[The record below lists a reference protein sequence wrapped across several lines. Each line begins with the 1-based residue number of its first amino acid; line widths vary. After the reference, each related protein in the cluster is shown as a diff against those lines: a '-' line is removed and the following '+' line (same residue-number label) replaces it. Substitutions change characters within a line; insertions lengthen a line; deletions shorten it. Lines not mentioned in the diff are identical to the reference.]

1 MSDQLILIHI
11 YGLDKPKLTA
21 RLTSILAEYDVDI
34 LDMGQAVIHQNLSL
48 GILIRIPPESESA
61 PIIKELLFAAH
72 DMDVNIKF
80 SPVDQDAHEAWV
92 KAEGKERHIV
102 TLLGP
107 KITSRQVAVMSKVLA
122 ENDLNIDVITRL
134 TGRTSLDEGV
144 LNRPACVEFSL
155 RGTPRD
161 TGAIHREFLNI
172 SAEMGVDI
180 AMQADNAFR
189 RNRRLV
195 VFDMDSTLIQ
205 VEVVDELAKEAGV
218 GDQVSAITASAMR
231 GEIDFKESLRRRLNL
246 LSGLDEAAL
255 DAVADRIPLTSG
267 AERLIANL
275 KRYGYKIAIISG
287 GFTYF
292 GRKLQDQLGI
302 DYLYANELEIVDGVI
317 TGKVLGDI
325 VDAER
330 KAFLLKDIA
339 RREDISLQQVIA
351 VGDGANDLP
360 MLNLAGLGIA
370 FHAKPKVKA
379 GARQAISTLGLD
391 SILYLI
397 GMRDRDLVN

>member
-1 MSDQLILIHI
+1 MSNQLILIHI
-11 YGLDKPKLTA
+11 FGQDKPGLTA
-21 RLTSILAEYDVDI
+21 RLTAILAEYDMDI

-48 GILIRIPPESESA
+48 GILVRIPAAAESA
-61 PIIKELLFAAH
+61 PVIKELLFAAH

-80 SPVDQDAHEAWV
+80 SPVSAETHETWV
-92 KAEGKERHIV
+92 AAEGKKRHII
-102 TLLGP
+102 TLLGT
-107 KITSRQVAVMSKVLA
+107 KITSRQVAIITKVLA

-134 TGRTSLDEGV
+134 TGRTSLDDDMSK
-144 LNRPACVEFSL
+144 RPACVELSL

-161 TGAIHREFLNI
+161 TSAIHKKFLDI
-172 SAEMGVDI
+172 SAQMGIDI
-180 AMQADNAFR
+180 AMQEDNAFR

-205 VEVVDELAKEAGV
+205 AEVVDELAKEAGV
-218 GDQVSAITASAMR
+218 GDKVSAITESAMR
-231 GEIDFKESLRRRLNL
+231 GEIDFQESLRQRLRL
-246 LSGLDEAAL
+246 LSGLDESAL
-255 DAVADRIPLTSG
+255 KAVASRIPLTDG
-267 AERLIANL
+267 AERLISNL

-292 GRKLQDQLGI
+292 GRKLQEQLGI
-302 DYLYANELEIVDGVI
+302 DYLYANELEIVDGII
-317 TGKVLGDI
+317 TGNVLGDI
-325 VDAER
+325 VDAQR
-330 KAFLLKDIA
+330 KATLLQTIA
-339 RREDISLQQVIA
+339 EREDLSLQQVIA

-370 FHAKPKVKA
+370 FHAKPKVKQ